1 MRRAVVAVRQRRA
14 LTRLPLARRRAAA
27 GDAAVERAGL
37 DLLLDEP
44 DCSIDTLRD
53 RPRDLRLHGDRKV
66 TTDVLEERPIRL
78 REVVWIR
85 GEPLHR
91 SFTRCKHLAPVL
103 EMGLDVDIGVDQI
116 LD

>member
-14 LTRLPLARRRAAA
+14 LTRLSLTRRRTAT

-53 RPRDLRLHGDRKV
+53 RPRDLLLHGDRKV
-66 TTDVLEERPIRL
+66 AADVLEERPIRL
-78 REVVWIR
+78 REVVRIR

-91 SFTRCKHLAPVL
+91 SFTCCKHFAPVL
-103 EMGLDVDIGVDQI
+103 EMGLAV
-116 LD
+116 